1 MKLFRYLIIYW
12 TTKDAMMAAKIYQM
26 IYLGA
31 DTPVKNSFFDDD
43 LEYNYSTIETPT
55 PPKVSNK
62 KQEIVDSLN
71 YLKNKQVKT
80 KQDKESI
87 YSLEMILKNMK

>member
-1 MKLFRYLIIYW
+1 MIYW
-12 TTKDAMMAAKIYQM
+12 TTKDALLAAKIYQM
-26 IYLGA
+26 IYLGINSPA
-31 DTPVKNSFFDDD
+31 ENSVFEGKKTYDYSPVEF
-43 LEYNYSTIETPT
+43 PQA
-55 PPKVSNK
+55 PKVSNK

-71 YLKNKQVKT
+71 YLKNKQVKS